1 MFNEYDIDYDTYKE
15 VDLNKKENL
24 FKDDILKTINSVI
37 NGVSSYSIE
46 KRNLVSKNQNEE
58 LPILNIFNDGKEI
71 LLLQSYIEIYFGI
84 EELLNFKEI
93 FTNLVIDDLI
103 KDFKNKEFIFNY
115 YEENDFI
122 GVIVKM
128 QLKDSSFINI
138 AIIDIFKKEV
148 IILDNEMEISIN
160 NKINKLYEDMELI
173 DKKEFDL
180 SLAKK
185 NPLYLADGD
194 PVKILKISTM
204 KSKYE
209 NQINEEIKSLNFERN
224 QILSELA
231 NYKAQLEEM
240 NLFLLQLKN
249 SQKFLVDKLWSL
261 YNITYIE
268 PDEYLNENVKETDNT
283 DNNIVYF

>member
-1 MFNEYDIDYDTYKE
+1 MSNEYDIDYDTYKE

-24 FKDDILKTINSVI
+24 LKDDILKTINSVI

-46 KRNLVSKNQNEE
+46 KRSLVSKSQNEE

-71 LLLQSYIEIYFGI
+71 LLLQSYIEIYFGV
-84 EELLNFKEI
+84 EELLNFKER

-103 KDFKNKEFIFNY
+103 KDFKNKDFIFNY
-115 YEENDFI
+115 YEESDFI

-148 IILDNEMEISIN
+148 IILDNEMEIAIN

-173 DKKEFDL
+173 DKKEVDL

-209 NQINEEIKSLNFERN
+209 NQINEEIKNLNFERN

-249 SQKFLVDKLWSL
+249 SQRFLVDKLWSL

-268 PDEYLNENVKETDNT
+268 PDEDLNENVEGIDNT
-283 DNNIVYF
+283 ENNIVYF